1 MHFNCYV
8 IYAVTI
14 MANNNKKEIATTAIH
29 KSSSLSSCWKK
40 GGSEVGGKTQPMVK
54 EENKDLII
62 FAYNLF
68 IESSKV
74 LRIELKIKDEKKKK
88 NAK

>member
-14 MANNNKKEIATTAIH
+14 MANNNKKEIATTAI
-29 KSSSLSSCWKK
+29 SRRCRLA
-40 GGSEVGGKTQPMVK
+40 GTGMTEGGKTQPMVE
-54 EENKDLII
+54 EENKNLII

-74 LRIELKIKDEKKKK
+74 LRIELKIKEEKKKK